1 MQILFPYTLFNLIF
15 AEVSNMEKTHL
26 KSERE
31 NTKTTFSVIVYDINS
46 WTVYQRLITDHRAT
60 IRIGE

>member
-1 MQILFPYTLFNLIF
+1 MQMRFPYTLFNLIF
-15 AEVSNMEKTHL
+15 AEVSNTEKTHL

-31 NTKTTFSVIVYDINS
+31 NTFSITVYHDINS